1 MGVVCFEMEGGGEEE
16 VVRRNFRHSLDHRNS
31 DHYIPSRTDYEENV
45 QCQQFYLNCFLWKT
59 PD

>member
-1 MGVVCFEMEGGGEEE
+1 MGVVCFEMEGGGEGE

-45 QCQQFYLNCFLWKT
+45 QCQ
-59 PD
+59 